1 MKVLKH
7 YILLIRRERVHEP
20 ARAAGSTRCCEGVV
34 GLRALERKNTKSKKL
49 NEANLCGQEE
59 DQMLK
64 QL

>member
-7 YILLIRRERVHEP
+7 YILLIRVDVCAP
-20 ARAAGSTRCCEGVV
+20 ARAAGFTLCCEGLV